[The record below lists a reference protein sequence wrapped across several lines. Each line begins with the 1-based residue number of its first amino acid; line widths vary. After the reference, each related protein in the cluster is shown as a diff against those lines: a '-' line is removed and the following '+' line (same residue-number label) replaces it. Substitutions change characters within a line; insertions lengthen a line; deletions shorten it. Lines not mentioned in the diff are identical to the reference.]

1 MFTNGSRFR
10 STGGAILFWNSH
22 RFFSMPNGNSAHFVL
37 PIRLKSPYPSPIPAA
52 SYSAPEMPQLLR
64 LLAVNWLPSFSNST
78 PSHCPAKGPMAWKR
92 WDFWS
97 DFWWICGVFMVGF
110 SGGFVVNWMVNGT
123 DDEFDGGW

>member
-1 MFTNGSRFR
+1 
-10 STGGAILFWNSH
+10 
-22 RFFSMPNGNSAHFVL
+22 
-37 PIRLKSPYPSPIPAA
+37 
-52 SYSAPEMPQLLR
+52 
-64 LLAVNWLPSFSNST
+64 
-78 PSHCPAKGPMAWKR
+78 MAWKR